1 MLLNLTERVEK
12 LESLVEEVGE
22 EEFSDDELETRSEK
36 KRKVR
41 WRGAN
46 EIWLTKWSYIEFL
59 YWVMM
64 YIYVDI

>member
-22 EEFSDDELETRSEK
+22 EEFSDDELQTQNEK

-41 WRGAN
+41 WRAGN
-46 EIWLTKWSYIEFL
+46 
-59 YWVMM
+59 
-64 YIYVDI
+64 DIG

>member
-22 EEFSDDELETRSEK
+22 EEFSGDELETRSEK

-41 WRGAN
+41 
-46 EIWLTKWSYIEFL
+46 
-59 YWVMM
+59 
-64 YIYVDI
+64 